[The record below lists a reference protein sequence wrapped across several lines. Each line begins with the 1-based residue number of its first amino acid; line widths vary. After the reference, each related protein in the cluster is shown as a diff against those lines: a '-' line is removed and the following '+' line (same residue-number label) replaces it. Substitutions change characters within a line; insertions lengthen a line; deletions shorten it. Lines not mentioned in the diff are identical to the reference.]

1 MITKYLDLLI
11 FFQRKTIIGRKCL
24 INTKA
29 VSYFAIINTTYS
41 SILKQILLVVIL
53 LKRTR
58 LGLEASINK
67 LVIYNKS

>member
-41 SILKQILLVVIL
+41 SILK
-53 LKRTR
+53 
-58 LGLEASINK
+58 
-67 LVIYNKS
+67 